1 MKVSD
6 LREQLEKMDDD
17 DEVMIA
23 VRTEK
28 GDDLDAYPLT
38 GIEAIENEDGEEAYA
53 LVADLSDEDGEAD
66 TTFEC
71 KLETFQAILEGRQD
85 PSLAFM
91 MGKMKV
97 RGSMGLAMKL
107 NAILED

>member
-1 MKVSD
+1 MSIESV
-6 LREQLEKMDDD
+6 
-17 DEVMIA
+17 
-23 VRTEK
+23 TEK
-28 GDDLDAYPLT
+28 IRSKIAQAAGLSAKVKFDFGDEGRIFVDATQSPPV
-38 GIEAIENEDGEEAYA
+38 I
-53 LVADLSDEDGEAD
+53 SDEDGDAD

>member
-1 MKVSD
+1 MSIESVTDRIRSKMAMAAGLTAKVKFD
-6 LREQLEKMDDD
+6 FG
-17 DEVMIA
+17 DEGRIFV
-23 VRTEK
+23 
-28 GDDLDAYPLT
+28 
-38 GIEAIENEDGEEAYA
+38 DGTQSPP
-53 LVADLSDEDGEAD
+53 VISDEDGDAD

-71 KLETFQAILEGRQD
+71 KLETFEAILDGRQD

-91 MGKMKV
+91 MGKLKV

>member
-1 MKVSD
+1 MSIESV
-6 LREQLEKMDDD
+6 
-17 DEVMIA
+17 
-23 VRTEK
+23 TEK
-28 GDDLDAYPLT
+28 ITSKMSRAAGLSAKVKFDFGDEGRIFVDATQSPPV
-38 GIEAIENEDGEEAYA
+38 ISADDG
-53 LVADLSDEDGEAD
+53 DAD

-71 KLETFQAILEGRQD
+71 TLATFEAILEGRQD

>member
-1 MKVSD
+1 MAMAAGLTAKVKFD
-6 LREQLEKMDDD
+6 FG
-17 DEVMIA
+17 DEGRIFV
-23 VRTEK
+23 
-28 GDDLDAYPLT
+28 
-38 GIEAIENEDGEEAYA
+38 DGTQSPP
-53 LVADLSDEDGEAD
+53 VISDEDGDAD

-71 KLETFQAILEGRQD
+71 KLETFEAILDGRQD

-91 MGKMKV
+91 MGKLKV

>member
-1 MKVSD
+1 MSIESVTDKIRSKMSRAAGLSAKVKFDFGDEGRIFVDATQSPPVISD
-6 LREQLEKMDDD
+6 ADD
-17 DEVMIA
+17 
-23 VRTEK
+23 
-28 GDDLDAYPLT
+28 
-38 GIEAIENEDGEEAYA
+38 
-53 LVADLSDEDGEAD
+53 EAD

-71 KLETFQAILEGRQD
+71 KLETFEAILEGKQD